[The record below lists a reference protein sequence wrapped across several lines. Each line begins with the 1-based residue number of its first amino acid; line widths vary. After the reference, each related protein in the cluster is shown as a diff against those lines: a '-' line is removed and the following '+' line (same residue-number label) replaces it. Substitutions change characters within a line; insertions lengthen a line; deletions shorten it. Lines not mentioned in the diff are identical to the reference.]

1 MEHIAAILLIVGC
14 SNNLQ
19 DCHELPAPVTVFE
32 TAQDCAGQRPFTL
45 DDMAGQQPRIFGKC
59 LPVDPALEEE
69 DGSIVW
75 DVTPDGRLEASV
87 EQPGGI
93 DDNSLVVAAADL
105 HAENDYLGKD

>member
-1 MEHIAAILLIVGC
+1 MEHVAAILLIIGC

-19 DCHELPAPVTVFE
+19 NCHELPAPVTVFE
-32 TAQDCAGQRPFTL
+32 TAQECAGQRPFTL

-69 DGSIVW
+69 DGNIVW

-87 EQPGGI
+87 EQPGGV
-93 DDNSLVVAAADL
+93 DDGNLVVAAADL
-105 HAENDYLGKD
+105 RPERDYLGQE